1 MNYLESQRWVLSRYE
16 KLWSIFGGRRFTQDE
31 ALKALKQ
38 VEGDAFSEDSL
49 NVLFS
54 ELRKA
59 GLVAVETDILDARR
73 KIYILKA
80 PKKLSDFL
88 AEKDLSRADLEGL
101 MKRAADLIRTRV
113 DYEFILILLFLKR
126 VSDKW
131 VVEYKKAYEEAL
143 ADGLSP
149 EEADKEARSAVYHD
163 FVLTDE
169 CLWDNIRHEPTL
181 LAENFSR
188 ALKVLAEKNPELQGV
203 VDRADFV
210 RFAESRENLEILR
223 QLVELF
229 SEKRLY
235 EVSPDILGD
244 AYEWVL
250 RYFAPEKAKE
260 GEIYTPREVI
270 RLLVEMLDPKPG
282 EKVYDP
288 CCGSG
293 GMLILS
299 HKHVEAV
306 YGKDRTKELFLFGQE
321 ANPKIRAYCKMN
333 LYIHDIKDADI
344 QLGDT
349 LLYPKHPLGFAD
361 VVLANPPWN
370 QDGYDEDVLKKGDLW
385 RQRFPYGFTSK
396 QSADWAWIQHMLA
409 MAKDE
414 GGRIGV
420 VIDNGCLFRSGKEGD
435 IRQKII
441 EADLVECVLLL
452 PEKLFYNTGAPG
464 AIIVFRKNKPTER
477 KGKILF
483 INASNEFIKHP
494 TVRKLNSLSDE
505 NIKRI
510 AEAYRKF
517 EDVTGFCKV
526 VNIEEVRSN
535 DYNLNV
541 TLYVMS
547 VQEGEQIDI
556 IKEWSE
562 LKELER
568 EKQEITSKLEQ
579 YISEIAQA
587 TGEQNEIL

>member
-1 MNYLESQRWVLSRYE
+1 MEESRRWVLSRYE
-16 KLWSIFGGRRFTQDE
+16 RLWSVFGSRRFTRDE
-31 ALKALKQ
+31 ALDALKR

-49 NVLFS
+49 NVLLS

-59 GLVAVETDILDARR
+59 GLLVVEADVSDAR
-73 KIYILKA
+73 KKVYMLKP
-80 PKKLSDFL
+80 PKKLCDL
-88 AEKDLSRADLEGL
+88 LVEKDLSRADLAGL

-169 CLWDNIRHEPTL
+169 CLWDNVRREPTR

-188 ALKVLAEKNPELQGV
+188 ALKVSAEKNPELQGV
-203 VDRADFV
+203 VDRADFI
-210 RFAESRENLEILR
+210 RFAESSENLEILR

-270 RLLVEMLDPKPG
+270 RLLVEMLDPKPS

-299 HKHVEAV
+299 YKHVEAV
-306 YGKDRTKELFLFGQE
+306 YGRERARELFLYGQE

-333 LYIHDIKDADI
+333 LYIHDIRDADI

-385 RQRFPYGFTSK
+385 RQRYHYGFTSS
-396 QSADWAWIQHMLA
+396 QSADWAWIQHLLA
-409 MAKDE
+409 MAKNE
-414 GGRIGV
+414 GGRVGV
-420 VIDNGCLFRSGKEGD
+420 VIDNGCLFRGGREGD
-435 IRQKII
+435 IRRKVI

-452 PEKLFYNTGAPG
+452 PEKLFYNTTSQG
-464 AIIVFRKNKPTER
+464 AIIVFRKNKPAEMR
-477 KGKILF
+477 GKILF
-483 INASNEFIKHP
+483 INASNEYIKHP

-505 NIKRI
+505 NIRRI
-510 AEAYRKF
+510 AEAYKKF
-517 EDVTGFCKV
+517 EDLAGFCKV

-541 TLYVMS
+541 TLYVMP
-547 VQEGEQIDI
+547 VKEGEQIDI
-556 IKEWSE
+556 IREWE
-562 LKELER
+562 VLKELER
-568 EKQEITSKLEQ
+568 EKQEIASKLEQ
-579 YISEIAQA
+579 YVSEISTAV
-587 TGEQNEIL
+587 GEKV

>member
-1 MNYLESQRWVLSRYE
+1 LSRYE
-16 KLWSIFGGRRFTQDE
+16 RLWSAFGDGRFTRDDVVEVLRRF
-31 ALKALKQ
+31 
-38 VEGDAFSEDSL
+38 EGSAFSEDSVNAL
-49 NVLFS
+49 LS
-54 ELRKA
+54 EMRRA
-59 GLVAVETDILDARR
+59 GLLVVESDLLDARR
-73 KIYILKA
+73 KIYMLRPPQKLRDLL
-80 PKKLSDFL
+80 PK
-88 AEKDLSRADLEGL
+88 EDLTRADLEAL

-113 DYEFILILLFLKR
+113 DYEFILILVFLKR

-131 VVEYKKAYEEAL
+131 VVEYNQAYQEAL

-149 EEADKEARSAVYHD
+149 DEADKEARSSVYHD

-169 CLWDNIRHEPTL
+169 CLWDNIRRDPNR
-181 LAENFSR
+181 LAENFSS

-203 VDRADFV
+203 VDRADFI

-229 SEKRLY
+229 SERRLY

-270 RLLVEMLDPKPG
+270 RLMVEMLDPHPG
-282 EKVYDP
+282 ERVYDP

-293 GMLILS
+293 GMLIIS
-299 HKHVEAV
+299 FKHVESK
-306 YGKDRTKELFLFGQE
+306 YGRDEAGRLFLCGQE

-333 LYIHDIKDADI
+333 LYIHGIRDADI

-361 VVLANPPWN
+361 LVLANPPWN
-370 QDGYDEDVLKKGDLW
+370 QDGYDEDVLKKGDFW
-385 RQRFPYGFTSK
+385 RERFKYGFTSK

-409 MAKDE
+409 MAKGE
-414 GGRIGV
+414 GGRVGV
-420 VIDNGCLFRSGKEGD
+420 VIDNGCLFRGGREGD
-435 IRQKII
+435 IRRKII
-441 EADLVECVLLL
+441 ESDLVECVILL

-464 AIIVFRKNKPTER
+464 AIIVFRRNKPSER

-483 INASNEFIKHP
+483 INASNEYIKHP

-510 AEAYRKF
+510 AEAYKKF
-517 EDVTGFCKV
+517 EDIAGFCKV
-526 VNIEEVRSN
+526 VNIEEARSN

-541 TLYVMS
+541 TLYVMP
-547 VQEGEQIDI
+547 VEEGEQIDI
-556 IKEWSE
+556 IKEWKE

-568 EKQEITSKLEQ
+568 ERQEIASKLEQ
-579 YISEIAQA
+579 YITEIVQA
-587 TGEQNEIL
+587 CGEQE

>member
-1 MNYLESQRWVLSRYE
+1 METQPWVRSRYD
-16 KLWSIFGGRRFTQDE
+16 KLWSIFGNKRFTREEALE
-31 ALKALKQ
+31 ALKRI
-38 VEGDAFSEDSL
+38 EGDAFSEESL
-49 NVLFS
+49 NVLLS

-59 GLVAVETDILDARR
+59 GLLAVEADLLDARR
-73 KIYILKA
+73 KVYMLRA
-80 PKKLSDFL
+80 PKKLKDLL
-88 AEKDLSRADLEGL
+88 AEKDMSRADLENL

-131 VVEYKKAYEEAL
+131 VIEYKKAYEEAL

-169 CLWDNIRHEPTL
+169 CLWDNIRRDPTR
-181 LAENFSR
+181 LAENFSK

-203 VDRADFV
+203 VDRADFI

-235 EVSPDILGD
+235 DVSPDILGD

-299 HKHVEAV
+299 YKHVEDV
-306 YGKDRTKELFLFGQE
+306 YGKDKAKELFLYGQE

-409 MAKDE
+409 MAKDKN
-414 GGRIGV
+414 GRIGV
-420 VIDNGCLFRSGKEGD
+420 VIDNGCLFRGGREGE
-435 IRQKII
+435 IRRKTI

-464 AIIVFRKNKPTER
+464 AIIIFRKNKPADR

-517 EDVTGFCKV
+517 EDIAGFCKV
-526 VNIEEVRSN
+526 VSIEEVRNN

-541 TLYVMS
+541 TLYVVP

-568 EKQEITSKLEQ
+568 EKQDIASKLEQ
-579 YISEIAQA
+579 YISEIVRAY
-587 TGEQNEIL
+587 GDKVI

>member
-1 MNYLESQRWVLSRYE
+1 LGASESSQRWVLSRYE
-16 KLWSIFGGRRFTQDE
+16 RLWSVFGDKRFTRDE
-31 ALKALKQ
+31 ALEALRR
-38 VEGDAFSEDSL
+38 VEGPAFSEDSL
-49 NVLFS
+49 NALLS

-59 GLVAVETDILDARR
+59 GLLVVEADILDARR
-73 KIYILKA
+73 KIYTLKA
-80 PKKLSDFL
+80 PKKLGGL
-88 AEKDLSRADLEGL
+88 LVEKDLTRADLEGL

-131 VVEYKKAYEEAL
+131 VVEYKRAYEEAL

-169 CLWDNIRHEPTL
+169 CLWDNIRREPTL
-181 LAENFSR
+181 LAEKFSN

-203 VDRADFV
+203 IDRADFL

-293 GMLILS
+293 GMLIVS
-299 HKHVEAV
+299 YKHVEAV
-306 YGKDRTKELFLFGQE
+306 YGKDEAKKLFLFGQE

-333 LYIHDIKDADI
+333 LYIHDIRDADI

-385 RQRFPYGFTSK
+385 RQRYPYGFTSK

-409 MAKDE
+409 MAKNE
-414 GGRIGV
+414 GGRVGV
-420 VIDNGCLFRSGKEGD
+420 VIDNGCLFRGGKEGD
-435 IRQKII
+435 IRRKVI

-464 AIIVFRKNKPTER
+464 AIIIFRKNKPAGR

-483 INASNEFIKHP
+483 INASNEYIKHP

-510 AEAYRKF
+510 AEAYKKF
-517 EDVTGFCKV
+517 EDIAGFCKV
-526 VNIEEVRSN
+526 VNIEEVKSN

-541 TLYVMS
+541 TLYVMP
-547 VQEGEQIDI
+547 VEEGEQIDI
-556 IKEWSE
+556 IKEWKE
-562 LKELER
+562 LKKLER
-568 EKQEITSKLEQ
+568 QKHEIASKLEQ
-579 YISEIAQA
+579 YITEIAQA
-587 TGEQNEIL
+587 LSGQE

>member
-1 MNYLESQRWVLSRYE
+1 MESQRWVLSRYE
-16 KLWSIFGGRRFTQDE
+16 RLWSVFGERRFTRDE
-31 ALKALKQ
+31 ALEALKR
-38 VEGDAFSEDSL
+38 VEGPAFSEDSL
-49 NVLFS
+49 NLLLS

-59 GLVAVETDILDARR
+59 GLVVVEADVLDARR
-73 KIYILKA
+73 KVYTLRA
-80 PKKLSDFL
+80 PKKLSDLL
-88 AEKDLSRADLEGL
+88 AETDLTRADLEGL

-131 VVEYKKAYEEAL
+131 VVEYKRAYEEAL
-143 ADGLSP
+143 GDGLSH

-169 CLWDNIRHEPTL
+169 CLWDNIRRDPTRL
-181 LAENFSR
+181 PENFSR

-306 YGKDRTKELFLFGQE
+306 YGKEKTRELFLYGQE

-349 LLYPKHPLGFAD
+349 LLYTKHSIGFAD
-361 VVLANPPWN
+361 VVMANPPWN

-385 RQRFPYGFTSK
+385 KQRYPHGFTSK

-409 MAKDE
+409 MAKNE
-414 GGRIGV
+414 AGRVGV
-420 VIDNGCLFRSGKEGD
+420 VIDNGCLFRGGKEGD
-435 IRQKII
+435 IRRKVI
-441 EADLVECVLLL
+441 ESDLVECVLLL

-464 AIIVFRKNKPTER
+464 AIIVFRKNKPAER

-483 INASNEFIKHP
+483 INASNEYIKHP
-494 TVRKLNSLSDE
+494 TVRKLNTLSDE
-505 NIKRI
+505 NIRRI
-510 AEAYRKF
+510 AEAYKKF
-517 EDVTGFCKV
+517 ENIAGFCKV
-526 VNIEEVRSN
+526 VNIEEVRRN

-541 TLYVMS
+541 TLYVMP
-547 VQEGEQIDI
+547 VEEGEQIDI
-556 IKEWSE
+556 IKEWKE

-568 EKQEITSKLEQ
+568 ERQETSSKLEQ
-579 YISEIAQA
+579 YISEVARVMGGGDVIF
-587 TGEQNEIL
+587 